1 MYEGKIIKF
10 YREKFQ
16 MTQEQ
21 LGKGIC
27 SGTHISK
34 IERLQTEYAPEI
46 ITLLAE
52 RLGINIDRE
61 ILKLKNIKKRLVQWQ
76 DVIIKELFE
85 EMDLIHNE
93 LEQEDL
99 IQISNYTNLYQ
110 LLRVRYLLMHQSIDE
125 SYQIITD
132 IQKNEQKLSSYESS
146 LLKHVLGIYYLAK
159 HENLK
164 AIQVLKSIQESEY
177 NNKEYYYHLAA
188 AYHSLELPVMS
199 YFYAEKALQFFKE
212 HNNYLRAIDTEM
224 LMLIQIKDDENFN
237 ETIKGFESLI
247 QSCDLCS
254 SPERKARVCHNLA
267 YEYFRRKK
275 YDLSS
280 KYYFQSMTL
289 KDPDSSKYLLSLE
302 GYIRSSFYGNLLSQ
316 NELLHLVEEGL
327 EKAVH
332 KNEILYI
339 HLFNLQIS
347 LIENKEHEYH
357 QYLKME
363 ALPMF
368 EQFGFMYLIQRS
380 KRELFNYYSKMNL
393 NNEALQLA
401 QLLINV
407 EQ

>member
-52 RLGINIDRE
+52 RLGINIERE
-61 ILKLKNIKKRLVQWQ
+61 ILKLKNIKRRLDQWK

-85 EMDLIHNE
+85 EMNLIHRE

-99 IQISNYTNLYQ
+99 IQISNYIYLYQ
-110 LLRVRYLLMHQSIDE
+110 LLRVRYLLMHQSVDE
-125 SYQIITD
+125 SYQIITEL
-132 IQKNEQKLSSYESS
+132 QKNEHKLSSYESN

-164 AIQVLKSIQESEY
+164 AIHFLKSIQETEY
-177 NNKEYYYHLAA
+177 NNKEYYYHLAV
-188 AYHSLELPVMS
+188 AYHSHELPVMS

-212 HNNYLRAIDTEM
+212 NNNYLRAIDTEM
-224 LMLIQIKDDENFN
+224 LMLIQIKDDDNFN

-280 KYYFQSMTL
+280 QYYYQSMKL
-289 KDPDSSKYLLSLE
+289 KDHESSKYLLSLE
-302 GYIRSSFYGNLLSQ
+302 GYISSSFYGNLLSQ
-316 NELLHLVEEGL
+316 NELLHLAREGL
-327 EKAVH
+327 ETAVK
-332 KNEILYI
+332 KNETLYI
-339 HLFNLQIS
+339 HLFNLQIL

-357 QYLKME
+357 QYLRFQ

-368 EQFGFMYLIQRS
+368 EQFGFMHLIQRS
-380 KRELFNYYSKMNL
+380 KKELFKYYSSMNQS
-393 NNEALQLA
+393 NEALTIA

-407 EQ
+407 